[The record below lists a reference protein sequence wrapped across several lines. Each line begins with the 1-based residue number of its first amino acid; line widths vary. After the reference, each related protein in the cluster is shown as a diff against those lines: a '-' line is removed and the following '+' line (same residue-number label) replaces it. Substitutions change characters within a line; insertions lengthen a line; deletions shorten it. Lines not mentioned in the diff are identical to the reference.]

1 MYLTLFIFELSIK
14 KYKIIIISVKKM
26 EWKTI
31 YILILLIVII
41 FLCLRNYQ
49 LRLRL
54 RRCNLYE
61 KKIEHY
67 SVSPAA
73 LGGGYMSTSGQLESS
88 SMNSNPDDTSVNES
102 FMGGGWMATSGNL
115 DNPPKLILDSN
126 QMPNQNLAGNLL
138 ILGLFFGLAYGFYFW
153 INHKKK

>member
-1 MYLTLFIFELSIK
+1 
-14 KYKIIIISVKKM
+14 M

-31 YILILLIVII
+31 YILILLMVII

-54 RRCNLYE
+54 RRCNSCE
-61 KKIEHY
+61 KTKIEHY
-67 SVSPAA
+67 RVSPAA
-73 LGGGYMSTSGQLESS
+73 ISAMGGGNMATSGQLGNN
-88 SMNSNPDDTSVNES
+88 SMNSNQDDTSVNES

-115 DNPPKLILDSN
+115 DNPPKTILDSN
-126 QMPNQNLAGNLL
+126 QMSKQSLPGNLL
-138 ILGLFFGLAYGFYFW
+138 ILGLFFGLVYGFYFW

>member
-1 MYLTLFIFELSIK
+1 
-14 KYKIIIISVKKM
+14 M

-31 YILILLIVII
+31 YILILLMVII

-54 RRCNLYE
+54 RRCNSCE
-61 KKIEHY
+61 KNKIEHY
-67 SVSPAA
+67 QVSPAIV
-73 LGGGYMSTSGQLESS
+73 GGGFNTT
-88 SMNSNPDDTSVNES
+88 MNSNPDDTSVNES

-115 DNPPKLILDSN
+115 DNPPKPILDSN
-126 QMPNQNLAGNLL
+126 KMQNQNLGGNLL
-138 ILGLFFGLAYGFYFW
+138 ILGLFFGLVYGFYFW

>member
-1 MYLTLFIFELSIK
+1 
-14 KYKIIIISVKKM
+14 M

-41 FLCLRNYQ
+41 FLSLRNYQ

-61 KKIEHY
+61 KNTLENYKVP
-67 SVSPAA
+67 ST
-73 LGGGYMSTSGQLESS
+73 LGGGYMATSGQLGSS
-88 SMNSNPDDTSVNES
+88 SNQDDTSVNES

-115 DNPPKLILDSN
+115 DNPPNLILDSN
-126 QMPNQNLAGNLL
+126 KMQNQNLGSNLL
-138 ILGLFFGLAYGFYFW
+138 ILGLFFGLVYGFYFW

>member
-1 MYLTLFIFELSIK
+1 MD
-14 KYKIIIISVKKM
+14 
-26 EWKTI
+26 WKTI

-49 LRLRL
+49 LGLRL
-54 RRCNLYE
+54 RRCNLHE
-61 KKIEHY
+61 KENIENY
-67 SVSPAA
+67 SVSPTATVA
-73 LGGGYMSTSGQLESS
+73 MGRGYMATSGQLENS

-115 DNPPKLILDSN
+115 DNPPKSILDSN
-126 QMPNQNLAGNLL
+126 KMQNQNLAGNLL
-138 ILGLFFGLAYGFYFW
+138 ILGLFFGLVYGFYFW

>member
-1 MYLTLFIFELSIK
+1 
-14 KYKIIIISVKKM
+14 M

-54 RRCNLYE
+54 RRYNSYQ
-61 KKIEHY
+61 KNKIEHY
-67 SVSPAA
+67 RVSPATTVA
-73 LGGGYMSTSGQLESS
+73 MGGGYMATSRQLGSS
-88 SMNSNPDDTSVNES
+88 SINSNPDDTSVNES

-115 DNPPKLILDSN
+115 DNPPKPILDSN
-126 QMPNQNLAGNLL
+126 QMPNQNLAGNLI
-138 ILGLFFGLAYGFYFW
+138 ILGLLFGMVYGFYFW

>member
-1 MYLTLFIFELSIK
+1 
-14 KYKIIIISVKKM
+14 M

-41 FLCLRNYQ
+41 SLCLRNYQ
-49 LRLRL
+49 LGLRL

-61 KKIEHY
+61 KNKIEHY
-67 SVSPAA
+67 KLSATVAM
-73 LGGGYMSTSGQLESS
+73 GGGHMATSGQLGSS

-115 DNPPKLILDSN
+115 DNPPKTILDSN
-126 QMPNQNLAGNLL
+126 QMSKQSLPGNLL
-138 ILGLFFGLAYGFYFW
+138 ILGLFFGLVYGFYFW